1 MRSVAPR
8 GMASALLAL
17 TSATFL
23 LDGAR
28 GDEYFGGDGTTYT
41 LGDTSAGNCNFMTAP
56 AAASANYAA
65 LNNDQ
70 WLSTK
75 NCGRCAEVSCSDSSC
90 ADKSKTEIVYILDRC
105 PECKHGDLDLSPS
118 VFTSITGQG
127 PTRIKIKWKFVDCPV
142 SGGVKYCLKGGSNNF
157 WTAVQPANTV
167 AGVSSMLINGQTPTM
182 VDSAYYY
189 LLNGQSKTQT
199 DLGSVKVTL
208 TSVGGETIEETVAL
222 TAGACTTGS
231 KQFKTGNAA
240 GSNTGGGSSGQQT
253 TTTAP
258 PATTTAPTSAP
269 TSAPTPKPTTAP
281 ATPTPVKQNSD
292 EVDRDADTPTPTP
305 TPSSSTNTT
314 TTTTSGIT
322 MKTLGSDAG
331 QPGTVTAADE
341 ASSSALQRLT
351 PAPAGED
358 RSIDSSSGSKA
369 KTRSSKSSSSSSGG
383 ATEATTK
390 ASASSSSTSPVLIA
404 LAVAAVV
411 GLTALAVVAAIS
423 RKKKLDDKRMD
434 RDAGDRA
441 MQRSFD
447 NFASPVRVNSE
458 IAEL

>member
-1 MRSVAPR
+1 MTL
-8 GMASALLAL
+8 ALLAL
-17 TSATFL
+17 TASTALVDF
-23 LDGAR
+23 AR
-28 GDEYFGGDGTTYT
+28 GDEYFEGDGTTYT
-41 LGDTSAGNCNFMTAP
+41 LGDTSAGNCNFMAAP

-90 ADKSKTEIVYILDRC
+90 ADKSKKEIVYILDRC
-105 PECKHGDLDLSPS
+105 PECKKGDLDLSPS

-127 PTRIKIKWKFVDCPV
+127 PTRIKIKWRFVDCPV

-231 KQFKTGNAA
+231 KQFKTGNAG
-240 GSNTGGGSSGQQT
+240 GSNTGGGNAGQT

-258 PATTTAPTSAP
+258 PATTPAPTS
-269 TSAPTPKPTTAP
+269 KPTAAP
-281 ATPTPVKQNSD
+281 ATPTPVKQNT
-292 EVDRDADTPTPTP
+292 EVGRDADTPTPTP

-314 TTTTSGIT
+314 STTTTGIT
-322 MKTLGSDAG
+322 MDTLGSDAD

-358 RSIDSSSGSKA
+358 RSIDSTSTSGSK
-369 KTRSSKSSSSSSGG
+369 TTPSSKSGSSSGG
-383 ATEATTK
+383 VTEATTK
-390 ASASSSSTSPVLIA
+390 TAASSSSTSPVLIV

-411 GLTALAVVAAIS
+411 GLMALAVVAAIS
-423 RKKKLDDKRMD
+423 HKKKLDDKRMD
-434 RDAGDRA
+434 RNEGDRA